1 MTRSPAGRAH
11 APDDA
16 GRRDARIR
24 PGDGVVGCDGQ
35 RVGTVVALTPSHVVV
50 EKGYLAPTR
59 YRVPNDAVA
68 GYDDGEVSLTVTATA
83 VLSRGWD
90 APRP

>member
-1 MTRSPAGRAH
+1 MTWPPPRGAR

-16 GRRDARIR
+16 GRRDPRIR
-24 PGDGVVGCDGQ
+24 PGAAVFGCDGR
-35 RVGTVVALTPSHVVV
+35 RVGTVVALRPDHLVV

-68 GYDDGEVSLTVTATA
+68 GYDDGEVALTLTATA
-83 VLSRGWD
+83 VLSRGWE